1 VVKRESTQINSGYH
15 QTSLLNDDL
24 KKEKWTRIKLNNTNY
39 NSQNNV
45 MVQEMKEYN

>member
-1 VVKRESTQINSGYH
+1 VYLGPFP

-24 KKEKWTRIKLNNTNY
+24 KKEERTRIKQTNTNY